1 MTDRKPTGPSATDE
15 DRDPR
20 HESRIRE
27 WSFALFLFGAV
38 ALTPPLILVFDR
50 PAMLFGLPLFYVYVF
65 TMWAVLIVVVRR
77 IAAHGRRRA
86 REPED

>member
-1 MTDRKPTGPSATDE
+1 MTDRTPIGASAQDG

-27 WSFALFLFGAV
+27 WSFALFLLGAA

-50 PAMLFGLPLFYVYVF
+50 PAMLFGLPLFYVYLFAV
-65 TMWAVLIVVVRR
+65 WAVLIVLAGR
-77 IAAHGRRRA
+77 IAAHGRRRE
-86 REPED
+86 REPGD